1 MKTSKEKFDNANQK
15 GGTKTETPKGLMYIS
30 TPKEI
35 SEIIKKIPKGKVIT
49 VADIANQLTKKHGA
63 DWTCPIT
70 TGIFTSLIANYSE
83 EAGLG
88 IPYWRVVR
96 AKGVL
101 YDRYL
106 GMISHQPE
114 LLRSEGWKIVRRG
127 KNEIP
132 AIDLS

>member
-1 MKTSKEKFDNANQK
+1 MKTSKEKFDNANQN

-30 TPKEI
+30 TPTEI

-49 VADIANQLTKKHGA
+49 VADIASQLAKKHGT

-70 TGIFTSLIANYSE
+70 TGIFTSLVANYSE

-88 IPYWRVVR
+88 IPYWRVVK

-101 YDRYL
+101 YDQYL
-106 GMISHQPE
+106 GMESHQSDF
-114 LLRSEGWKIVRRG
+114 LKSEGWKIVHRG
-127 KNEIP
+127 KNKI
-132 AIDLS
+132 AAVDLK